1 MSFRR
6 KLTVKKHITFLCAFL
21 PFLHFQRIQKF
32 QLSLA
37 CKICL
42 RSNRLNTPAKFTP
55 TASRKAG
62 RCGVSPQRW
71 RMPKSLVHRVLDLH
85 SPPVLYATLPK
96 LANVLYWELGAR
108 GRLPPPCLCL
118 WRHKTVSCKFTPNA
132 SLYHLL
138 AAYAFHFFVRVWSK
152 QHI

>member
-6 KLTVKKHITFLCAFL
+6 KLTVKRHTTFLCAFL
-21 PFLHFQRIQKF
+21 PFLHFSRIQKF

-42 RSNRLNTPAKFTP
+42 RSNRLNAPAKFTP
-55 TASRKAG
+55 TDSKNAG

-71 RMPKSLVHRVLDLH
+71 RMPKSLVLRVLDLH

-96 LANVLYWELGAR
+96 LANVLYWER
-108 GRLPPPCLCL
+108 GGDFPLLVYACDGTKQCLASSL
-118 WRHKTVSCKFTPNA
+118 LTPR
-132 SLYHLL
+132 YTIYLL
-138 AAYAFHFFVRVWSK
+138 LTLSIFL
-152 QHI
+152 